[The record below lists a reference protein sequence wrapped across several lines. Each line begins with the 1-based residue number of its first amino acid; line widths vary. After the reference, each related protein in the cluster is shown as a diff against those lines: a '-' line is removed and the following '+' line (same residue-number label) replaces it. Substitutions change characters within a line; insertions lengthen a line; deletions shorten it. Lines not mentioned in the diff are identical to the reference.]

1 MTLRAVAV
9 AAVLGPAVTAVD
21 AFRLDNERVGF
32 TALVSALLV
41 AVAIARL
48 SAVSTG
54 YRRSQ
59 VRERLLR
66 ESAVALVAARE
77 RKEIYAIAVD
87 AAHALTIGDGRGRTA
102 FGMGDLN
109 EVEIVAARGDGADDI
124 IGVHF
129 PVGGLVDAGL
139 HTRMGVQVDA
149 FPSPL
154 GPLVIFPLLVHGEP
168 RGVIS
173 VRVEGGLEPPVLD
186 AMRALGA
193 QVALALENTARTEE
207 RLEREGQD
215 RFRSLVQSSTD
226 VIAILDRDRR
236 VRYHTPSAEAA
247 LGYGTDEL
255 VGIPLEELVEP
266 RDRGAFLTTFTSII
280 DARAEKHGRIDLRLR
295 HQDGSWRDFEAVVT
309 NLVRDPHIR
318 GYVLTAHDVT
328 ERKALERR
336 LAHQAFHDSLTGL
349 ANRALFLERVRH
361 ALERTTRSGGT
372 VAALFVD
379 LDDFKTVN
387 DSLGHAAG
395 DDLLIGVAERLRE
408 ATRPTDT
415 PARFGGD
422 EFAVLLEDVGAA
434 GDVAAV
440 AERVLAEIARP
451 IHLRGKRVAVRASI
465 GIAIAARGISA
476 EELLRNADTAMY
488 TAKDVGKGRY
498 STFEPDMHVAAQL
511 RLRTLLA
518 GDTAAAA

>member
-1 MTLRAVAV
+1 M
-9 AAVLGPAVTAVD
+9 
-21 AFRLDNERVGF
+21 
-32 TALVSALLV
+32 
-41 AVAIARL
+41 
-48 SAVSTG
+48 
-54 YRRSQ
+54 
-59 VRERLLR
+59 
-66 ESAVALVAARE
+66 
-77 RKEIYAIAVD
+77 
-87 AAHALTIGDGRGRTA
+87 
-102 FGMGDLN
+102 
-109 EVEIVAARGDGADDI
+109 
-124 IGVHF
+124 
-129 PVGGLVDAGL
+129 
-139 HTRMGVQVDA
+139 
-149 FPSPL
+149 
-154 GPLVIFPLLVHGEP
+154 
-168 RGVIS
+168 
-173 VRVEGGLEPPVLD
+173 LD

-193 QVALALENTARTEE
+193 QVALALENSARTEE
-207 RLEREGQD
+207 RLERESQE

-236 VRYHTPSAEAA
+236 VRYHTPSTQTA
-247 LGYGTDEL
+247 LGYGADEL
-255 VGIPLEELVEP
+255 VGIPLEGLVEP
-266 RDRGAFLTTFTSII
+266 RDRGAFLTTFTASST
-280 DARAEKHGRIDLRLR
+280 RSQRPGRMDLRLR
-295 HQDGSWRDFEAVVT
+295 HRDGSWRDFEAVLT

-361 ALERTTRSGGT
+361 ALERTTRTGST
-372 VAALFVD
+372 IAALFID

-395 DDLLIGVAERLRE
+395 DDLLIGVGERLRE

-422 EFAVLLEDVGAA
+422 EFAVLLEDVDVV

-451 IHLRGKRVAVRASI
+451 IHLHGKRVAVRASI
-465 GIAIAARGISA
+465 GIAMAGAGASA

-488 TAKDVGKGRY
+488 TAKDAGKGRHE
-498 STFEPDMHVAAQL
+498 TFEPGMHTAAQL
-511 RLRTLLA
+511 RLRRLLA